1 MEREHIDLIITDLM
15 MPVMD
20 GYEFIRSVRQSNPLI
35 PVLII
40 TAKDDFYI
48 QEQGIRPGER

>member
-1 MEREHIDLIITDLM
+1 

-20 GYEFIRSVRQSNPLI
+20 GYEFIRSVRQSNPLV

-40 TAKDDFYI
+40 TAKDDFYSKSR
-48 QEQGIRPGER
+48 GFGLGER